1 MLIRIG
7 EQIGIKN
14 KCVIL
19 VFEKQVY
26 LSLFKKSS
34 NQKV

>member
-1 MLIRIG
+1 MLIKIV
-7 EQIGIKN
+7 EQNGIKN

-19 VFEKQVY
+19 EFKKQVY

-34 NQKV
+34 NKKV